1 MILTRLKEYADTRMT
16 LPPAMYRTQPVRWFI
31 NLTLEGELEGL
42 TPLGGT
48 SKADK
53 RGLNLT
59 VPDLVRSSGIKP
71 KLLADNGE
79 YVLGIGRDD
88 ADNKKVLERHQ
99 QFKALVALAAHE
111 TQDSSLKAIMVFL
124 DAWRPDRERI
134 RALAPGYE
142 PADVMT
148 FRVNDQ
154 LPTDA
159 VSVQRFWEKYT
170 ANATEGTQDQ
180 MGQCLITGEI
190 GVIESMMP
198 GKVKGLPGGQ
208 ASGTSLV
215 SANAK
220 AFEHYGISSSYNS
233 PISRDAAERF
243 TKALN
248 ELISTERSRV
258 YVGNLVYT
266 FWTKEKTV
274 FNAWKLL
281 SNPEPEDIKQLFTST
296 FSGSE
301 VHIESSNQFYAL
313 ALSASGG
320 RAVIRDWLET
330 TIPEAQTN
338 LERFFSAQSVIAND
352 GLELNHFGVY
362 ALAASLYRDANK
374 EMTPNI
380 PKHFIRVALKGGSF
394 PLEIIEK
401 AVRRTRAESGLTHPR
416 VAALKLALATSPG
429 GEAFMDMTT
438 LNPSPPL
445 EPRDA
450 LAYQCGRLLAELEA
464 IQRAALGKIN
474 STIVDR
480 YYGSASSTP
489 QNGFAPLLSG
499 VQAHLSKLRKN
510 RAGTYIA
517 KQRALEDIL
526 DHFRL
531 KDGVPDLPTQLTMRE
546 QGIFAIGYWHQSRAN
561 RAAAEAAKQA
571 QVTQNNTGGN

>member
-1 MILTRLKEYADTRMT
+1 MILARLKEYADTRMT

-31 NLTLEGELEGL
+31 NLTLEGGLEGF

-48 SKADK
+48 TKADK

-79 YVLGIGRDD
+79 YVLGIGRED
-88 ADNKKVLERHQ
+88 ADTKKVLERHQ
-99 QFKALVALAAHE
+99 QFKALVALAAQE
-111 TQDSSLKAIMVFL
+111 TQEPSLKAVMIFL
-124 DAWRPDRERI
+124 ESWEPDLEKVRL
-134 RALAPGYE
+134 LAPGYE

-148 FRVNDQ
+148 FRVNDE

-159 VSVQRFWEKYT
+159 TSVQRFWEKYT
-170 ANATEGTQDQ
+170 AGATDSAPERI
-180 MGQCLITGEI
+180 GQCLITGEI

-248 ELISTERSRV
+248 ELISTEHSRV

-266 FWTKEKTV
+266 FWTREKTV
-274 FNAWKLL
+274 FSAWKLL
-281 SNPEPEDIKQLFTST
+281 SNPEPEDVRQLFTST

-301 VHIESSNQFYAL
+301 VHSLSDNQFYAL

-330 TIPEAQTN
+330 TIPEAKAN
-338 LERFFSAQSVIAND
+338 LERFFKAQSVVSND
-352 GLELNHFGVY
+352 GSGIEHYG
-362 ALAASLYRDANK
+362 ARRLAESLYRDASK

-380 PKHFIRVALKGGSF
+380 PKHFIRVALKGGSL

-401 AVRRTRAESGLTHPR
+401 AVRRTRAESGITHAR
-416 VAALKLALATSPG
+416 VAALKLALVTSPG

-474 STIVDR
+474 ATIVDR

-510 RAGTYIA
+510 RPGAYSA

-526 DHFRL
+526 EHFRL
-531 KDGVPDLPTQLTMRE
+531 KGGVPDLPTQLTMRE
-546 QGIFAIGYWHQSRAN
+546 QGIFAIGYWHQSRSN

-571 QVTQNNTGGN
+571 QAAQNHPGRN